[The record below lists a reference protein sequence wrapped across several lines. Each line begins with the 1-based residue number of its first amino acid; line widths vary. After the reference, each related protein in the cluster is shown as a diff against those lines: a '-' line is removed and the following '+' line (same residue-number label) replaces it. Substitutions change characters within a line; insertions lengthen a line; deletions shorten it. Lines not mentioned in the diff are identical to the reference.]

1 MTSLEPKP
9 YVLTVTCNYED
20 GDANPFES
28 TENISIPVYQE
39 ARIKLTDMSVSPD
52 TIAVNNQGSVSFS
65 INNLGK
71 STLTN
76 VQARLEGSTIE
87 CEDAFVGN
95 IAAGATGYAD
105 ITVTGVKTTSDDGTV
120 KLIITYEDSAG
131 KECTYEDTVTVF
143 VSEEVFDDSF
153 MDDPMMTDDTNT
165 GLPVVA
171 KILIAV
177 GSLVL
182 IAVIV
187 VVIVIVVNKSKKK
200 KAAEEAEELEDEID
214 AELIDNADKE
224 NVE

>member
-1 MTSLEPKP
+1 
-9 YVLTVTCNYED
+9 
-20 GDANPFES
+20 
-28 TENISIPVYQE
+28 
-39 ARIKLTDMSVSPD
+39 
-52 TIAVNNQGSVSFS
+52 
-65 INNLGK
+65 
-71 STLTN
+71 
-76 VQARLEGSTIE
+76 
-87 CEDAFVGN
+87 
-95 IAAGATGYAD
+95 
-105 ITVTGVKTTSDDGTV
+105 
-120 KLIITYEDSAG
+120 
-131 KECTYEDTVTVF
+131 
-143 VSEEVFDDSF
+143 
-153 MDDPMMTDDTNT
+153 MMTDDTNT